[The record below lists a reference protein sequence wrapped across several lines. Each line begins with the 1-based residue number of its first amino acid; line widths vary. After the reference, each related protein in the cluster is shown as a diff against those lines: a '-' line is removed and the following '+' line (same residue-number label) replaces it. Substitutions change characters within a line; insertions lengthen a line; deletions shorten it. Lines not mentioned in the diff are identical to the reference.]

1 MAVLA
6 ALTPEALAACLTREL
21 RDAAREEAVIP
32 EREEAVA
39 IFRRYLGRYQADI
52 RNRFERYELKGAA
65 AAKMIASF
73 TDVMLRAIVD
83 LAMRATEM
91 VGPDN
96 MAMPV
101 GGLTGFSMAATGG
114 YGRGLLAPFSD
125 IDLLFL
131 IADDAGERVHP
142 LIEYVLYFLWDLGV
156 KVGHATRTVNECIT
170 EPPPIPPCVQP
181 CWMPACW
188 RVIRRCLPCSRPAT
202 FLPVWKPAW
211 VDSFRTSGASG
222 WSGTAV
228 LATARIWSSPISRK
242 GVAVC
247 GICRPCTGCAATRL
261 ARATSRTC

>member
-83 LAMRATEM
+83 LAMRATEL
-91 VGPDN
+91 VGP
-96 MAMPV
+96 ASPA
-101 GGLTGFSMAATGG
+101 GGLSGFSMAATGG
-114 YGRGLLAPFSD
+114 YGRGLLSPFSD
-125 IDLLFL
+125 IDPLLP

-142 LIEYVLYFLWDLGV
+142 LIEYILYFFWDPVV
-156 KVGHATRTVNECIT
+156 KVGHAN
-170 EPPPIPPCVQP
+170 
-181 CWMPACW
+181 A
-188 RVIRRCLPCSRPAT
+188 
-202 FLPVWKPAW
+202 FLL
-211 VDSFRTSGASG
+211 S
-222 WSGTAV
+222 
-228 LATARIWSSPISRK
+228 
-242 GVAVC
+242 
-247 GICRPCTGCAATRL
+247 
-261 ARATSRTC
+261 